1 MLYSFIIT
9 LKDQRT
15 SKTET
20 VKVDVN
26 SYDYLTAW
34 KEACEMAWGELND
47 YDKYWFIESIK
58 HCL

>member
-1 MLYSFIIT
+1 MLYKFRIT

-15 SKTET
+15 GKTVT
-20 VKVDVN
+20 VNIDSCAK
-26 SYDYLTAW
+26 DYLNAW

-47 YDKYWFIESIK
+47 HDNYWFIESIK